1 MDSTCATF
9 DTTLVC
15 FRPLIDPNYWIHDV
29 GDSLKNAMML
39 VILWHMK
46 KCIYS
51 TCHFKYITYLIFV
64 NIKYNFISNIKIIPS
79 RSYAYFYCTYE
90 IYNMVVY
97 IYITQILQNILHL
110 Y

>member
-29 GDSLKNAMML
+29 GDSLKNA
-39 VILWHMK
+39 ILAHEKM
-46 KCIYS
+46 
-51 TCHFKYITYLIFV
+51 HIF
-64 NIKYNFISNIKIIPS
+64 
-79 RSYAYFYCTYE
+79 
-90 IYNMVVY
+90 NMSF
-97 IYITQILQNILHL
+97 QIHNLFDFFE